1 MQRISNVSHLS
12 LYMLD
17 RNKLPIR
24 KKNWEKFEKDTLTNS
39 VNLIYPR
46 KGNNIVLEFQNITQ
60 LVEKKLLF

>member
-1 MQRISNVSHLS
+1 
-12 LYMLD
+12 MLD

>member
-1 MQRISNVSHLS
+1 MP
-12 LYMLD
+12 D

-24 KKNWEKFEKDTLTNS
+24 KINWEKLVKDTLINS

-46 KGNNIVLEFQNITQ
+46 KRNNIVLEFENITQ